1 MATDA
6 AQPRLFPSTAFA
18 GFGPSRFRPADEA
31 ILGRRIKGKRLL
43 AGVRDHAP
51 RLPGVYGWFDA
62 RGKLVYIGKAKN
74 LRARL
79 LSYFRENSRDPKA
92 GKIVERARMLA
103 WEQTGDEFAALLR
116 ELELI
121 QRLRPRYNV
130 LGLPGFSRHHYICVG
145 RPPAPFAFAT
155 KNPTG
160 KEAGCYGPLTRW
172 PRSEDAVRRLND
184 WFKLRDCSNS
194 VPMAFSDQAEL
205 FPLERAPK
213 CLRFELNTCSGP
225 CVGSC
230 SRAEYGERVRKMKA
244 FLDGR
249 DRSLLRTLE
258 AMMEAASAQF
268 EFEKAAA
275 LRDRLNALQWLDDR
289 LTLLRRARTM
299 SAFIYPLAGDDGVDR
314 WYLIHRGQVRS
325 VIRPPDS
332 EEGRSTIRATFAEP
346 FPDALVGEGAVDSV
360 LLVAA
365 WFRKNAAEKGKL
377 LRLSA

>member
-18 GFGPSRFRPADEA
+18 GFGPSRFRPVAEA
-31 ILGRRIKGKRLL
+31 ILGRRIKGKSLL
-43 AGVRDHAP
+43 GGVRDHAP
-51 RLPGVYGWFDA
+51 RFPGVYGWFDA

-103 WEQTGDEFAALLR
+103 WEQTGDEFSALLR

-160 KEAGCYGPLTRW
+160 KEAGCYGPLTKW
-172 PRSEDAVRRLND
+172 HRSEAAVRRLND
-184 WFKLRDCSNS
+184 WFQLRDCSNS

-213 CLRFELNTCSGP
+213 CLRFELGTCCGP
-225 CVGSC
+225 CIGSC
-230 SRAEYGERVRKMKA
+230 SRAQYGDRVRKLKA

-258 AMMEAASAQF
+258 AMMADAASRF

-289 LTLLRRARTM
+289 LTLLRRARSM
-299 SAFIYPLAGDDGVDR
+299 SAFIYPLAGDDGVER
-314 WYLIHRGQVRS
+314 WYVIHRGQVKS
-325 VIRPPDS
+325 VLAAPRS
-332 EEGRSTIRATFAEP
+332 EEERAAIRVAIPEDEP
-346 FPDALVGEGAVDSV
+346 VGEGTVDSV

-365 WFRKNAAEKGKL
+365 WFRQNAGEKHKL
-377 LRLSA
+377 LRIPA

>member
-1 MATDA
+1 MATET

-18 GFGPSRFRPADEA
+18 GFGPSRFRPVDEA
-31 ILGRRIKGKRLL
+31 ILGRRIKGKSLL

-51 RLPGVYGWFDA
+51 RLPGVYGWFDT

-79 LSYFRENSRDPKA
+79 FSYFRENSRDPKA

-103 WEQTGDEFAALLR
+103 WEQTGDEFSALLR

-130 LGLPGFSRHHYICVG
+130 QGLPGFSRHHYICVG
-145 RPPAPFAFAT
+145 KPPAPFAFAT
-155 KNPTG
+155 KSPTG
-160 KEAGCYGPLTRW
+160 KESGCYGPLTKW
-172 PRSEDAVRRLND
+172 HRSEDAVRRLND
-184 WFKLRDCSNS
+184 WFQLRDCSNS
-194 VPMAFSDQAEL
+194 VPMAFSDQADL

-213 CLRFELNTCSGP
+213 CLRFELGTCSGP

-230 SRAEYGERVRKMKA
+230 SRAEYVDRVRKMKA

-249 DRSLLRTLE
+249 DRNLLRTLE
-258 AMMEAASAQF
+258 AMMELASAKF

-299 SAFIYPLAGDDGVDR
+299 SAFAYPLTGDDGIER
-314 WYLIHRGQVRS
+314 WYLIHRGQVKS
-325 VIRPPDS
+325 VIRPPESDDA
-332 EEGRSTIRATFAEP
+332 RAAIRASFPEHEP
-346 FPDALVGEGAVDSV
+346 VGEGAVDSV

-365 WFRKNAAEKGKL
+365 WFRKNAGEKRKL
-377 LRLSA
+377 LRLTA

>member
-18 GFGPSRFRPADEA
+18 GFGPSRFRPVAEA
-31 ILGRRIKGKRLL
+31 ILGRRIKGKSLL
-43 AGVRDHAP
+43 GGVRDHAP

-103 WEQTGDEFAALLR
+103 WEQTGDEFSALLR

-121 QRLRPRYNV
+121 QRLKPRYNV

-160 KEAGCYGPLTRW
+160 KESGCYGPLTRW
-172 PRSEDAVRRLND
+172 HRSEDAVRRLND

-213 CLRFELNTCSGP
+213 CLRFELGTCSGP

-258 AMMEAASAQF
+258 AMMADAASRL

-289 LTLLRRARTM
+289 LTLLRRARSM
-299 SAFIYPLAGDDGVDR
+299 NAFIYPLIGDDGAER
-314 WYLIHRGQVRS
+314 WYVIHRGQVKSVLAAPRS
-325 VIRPPDS
+325 DEERAAIRVSVPEDEPVR
-332 EEGRSTIRATFAEP
+332 EGT
-346 FPDALVGEGAVDSV
+346 VDSV

-365 WFRKNAAEKGKL
+365 WFRQNAAEKHKL
-377 LRLSA
+377 LRLPA